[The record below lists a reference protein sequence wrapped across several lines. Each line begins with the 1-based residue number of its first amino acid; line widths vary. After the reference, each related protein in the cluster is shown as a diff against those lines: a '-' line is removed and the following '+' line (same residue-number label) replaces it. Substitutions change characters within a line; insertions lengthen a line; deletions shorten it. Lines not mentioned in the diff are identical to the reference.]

1 MSDIIRIRKQ
11 YMGIL
16 ICGLNG
22 TGKSTLG
29 KMLADRI
36 GYEFIDNE
44 DLYFPKIDAGYTFS
58 NPRSKE
64 EAVRLLEEKIDGNDR
79 FVFAAVKGDYGDKLL
94 ASLDHI
100 VLVEVPKQI
109 RSQRVRNRSF
119 SRFGERILPG
129 GDLYDKEEAWFSL
142 TDSRTEDYTA
152 KWLETVNCPVI
163 RIDGTLSVR
172 QNVDYIVSAISTVHT
187 GSYVCKIASMEEMEQ
202 KWNYEI
208 AQHSEKENWIV
219 WKSEAIESAKAGR
232 SIPYYGIL
240 DGTVICEA
248 TAVLNSDF
256 GQAYGKSDRTVE
268 LCAFR
273 TIKEYRGKGYFSK
286 LITFLQEDLKRKGYK
301 QAIVGV
307 EPEEKRN
314 REIYR
319 HWGFTEKVG
328 TGTETYPDGTVIMID
343 FFGKKL

>member
-1 MSDIIRIRKQ
+1 
-11 YMGIL
+11 MGIL

-44 DLYFPKIDAGYTFS
+44 DLYFPKVDAEYVFS

-64 EAVRLLEEKIDGNDR
+64 EAVRLLEEKIDRNKR
-79 FVFAAVKGDYGDKLL
+79 FVFAAVKGDYGDKLI

-100 VLVEVPKQI
+100 VLVEAPKQI

-142 TDSRTEDYTA
+142 TDSRLEDYTA
-152 KWLETVNCPVI
+152 QWLETVNCPVI
-163 RIDGTLSVR
+163 RINGTLPVQ
-172 QNVDYIVSAISTVHT
+172 QNVDYIVSAISTVHA

-208 AQHSEKENWIV
+208 TQQSEKENWIA
-219 WKSEAIESAKAGR
+219 WKSEAIENAQAGR

-240 DGTVICEA
+240 DGAVICEA
-248 TAVLNSDF
+248 TAVLNSEF
-256 GQAYGKSDRTVE
+256 GKACRKWDHAVE

-273 TIKEYRGKGYFSK
+273 TNQEYRGKGYFSK
-286 LITFLQEDLKRKGYK
+286 LISFLQEDLKQKGYRR
-301 QAIVGV
+301 AIVGV

-314 REIYR
+314 LEIYR
-319 HWGFTEKVG
+319 HWGFTELVG
-328 TGTETYPDGTVIMID
+328 TGTETYPDGTVIKID

>member
-1 MSDIIRIRKQ
+1 
-11 YMGIL
+11 MGIL

-29 KMLADRI
+29 EMLANWI

-44 DLYFPKIDAGYTFS
+44 DLYFPKVDAEYVFS

-64 EAVRLLEEKIDGNDR
+64 EVVRLLEEKIDRNKR
-79 FVFAAVKGDYGDKLL
+79 FVFAAVKGDYGDKLI

-142 TDSRTEDYTA
+142 TDSRPEDYTA
-152 KWLETVNCPVI
+152 QWLETVNCPVI
-163 RIDGTLSVR
+163 RINGTLPVQ
-172 QNVDYIVSAISTVHT
+172 QNVDYIVSAISTVHA

-208 AQHSEKENWIV
+208 TQQSEKENWIA
-219 WKSEAIESAKAGR
+219 WKSEAIENAQSGR

-240 DGTVICEA
+240 DGAVICEA
-248 TAVLNSDF
+248 TAVLNSEF
-256 GQAYGKSDRTVE
+256 GKACRKWDHAVE

-273 TIKEYRGKGYFSK
+273 TNKEYRGKGYFSK
-286 LITFLQEDLKRKGYK
+286 LISFLQEDLKQKGYRR
-301 QAIVGV
+301 AIVGV

-314 REIYR
+314 LEIYR
-319 HWGFTEKVG
+319 HWGFTELVG
-328 TGTETYPDGTVIMID
+328 TGTETYPDGTVIKID